1 MRKAQIKR
9 HTNETQVQLTLNID
23 GSGKT
28 AIQTGVSFF
37 DHMLNLMAVHG
48 LFDLDIQAKG
58 DLDVDFHHTVEDV
71 GICLGQALREA
82 LGDARGIQRYASGL
96 LPMDESLCQ
105 MAIDISNRPHLTFI
119 ADFPKA
125 KVGAFDVELAQ
136 EFFVALVNNARITL
150 HVNVLQGTNL
160 HHMMEACFKALGVYL
175 SQALAVNPRKT
186 GVPSTKG
193 VM

>member
-28 AIQTGVSFF
+28 TIQTGVAFF